1 MLGNTQEEVVAISA
15 GRVGI
20 MATLVVLAIGLAV
33 MPSVLTIFIQ
43 IAGPLDVAW
52 IGPVV
57 QALNFLRPGTAA
69 GLLLTLPLL
78 GGER

>member
-57 QALNFLRPGTAA
+57 QALNFLRLGTAA